1 MQFLLTVSF
10 QVLNG
15 VGVALLTH
23 LAQNVDIRWEEST
36 TDSIKILS
44 AKTDT
49 GVGKHDMIKTVGII
63 FGTNVTF
70 STPGRHG
77 YSLSL
82 EMLR

>member
-1 MQFLLTVSF
+1 MGF

-15 VGVALLTH
+15 VSVALLTH
-23 LAQNVDIRWEEST
+23 LAQNVDIWWEEST
-36 TDSIKILS
+36 ADSIKILS

-49 GVGKHDMIKTVGII
+49 GVGKHDVIKTVRII
-63 FGTNVTF
+63 FGTNITF